1 MVNPDD
7 LVIEQCYFMK
17 SFYDQNLKIP
27 KIRTVIYIG
36 KNIFEKRETDE
47 WYFQDAG
54 SFMDHGN
61 FLNMSKG
68 KERDIFVLDKDA
80 LSLVYDLEGLISD
93 LTELKKG
100 VYGKRPK
107 DL

>member
-7 LVIEQCYFMK
+7 FVIEQCYFME

-36 KNIFEKRETDE
+36 KNVLEKKEADE

-54 SFMDHGN
+54 SFMEHGS
-61 FLNMSKG
+61 FSNMSKG
-68 KERDIFVLDKDA
+68 TERDIFVLDKDA
-80 LSLVYDLEGLISD
+80 LSLVYDLDGLISD
-93 LTELKKG
+93 LTRLKKG
-100 VYGKRPK
+100 VLGKRPE